1 MREHIHRVSQSSVR
15 CLSEQKINAISRCNE
30 QNTLVVFGVPSH
42 SCTIRKK
49 GLSKLL
55 EKCLK

>member
-1 MREHIHRVSQSSVR
+1 MYKHIHRVSQSSVR

-30 QNTLVVFGVPSH
+30 QNILVEFGVPSH

-49 GLSKLL
+49 V
-55 EKCLK
+55 CLNF